1 VHSTTAL
8 RDRHACDAPDSA
20 ARTAPE
26 AKTRRRALFPFID
39 TAPRAARPI
48 AVLGL
53 ILVNT
58 LVFLWMESLPAPQLD
73 GVLLHYALVPLRY
86 SDPALARAAG
96 LNPDNWWP
104 LFTNTFM
111 HGSWLHLGL
120 NMWFLWIFGP
130 AMEARFGHIGFLL
143 LYIPGALVA
152 SAVHFVTHLDSSAPA
167 LGASGAIAAV
177 LGAYAMIFPRERV
190 ITLILLGFIPLFVP
204 VPAILFAAIWFFL
217 QILQAS
223 TELLA
228 FSGHR
233 SDIAWWAHIGG
244 FAFGAFAG
252 FVAQRLY
259 VPQARTTVWSGR
271 GRRVPD
277 VKPHDWNWH

>member
-1 VHSTTAL
+1 
-8 RDRHACDAPDSA
+8 
-20 ARTAPE
+20 
-26 AKTRRRALFPFID
+26 LFPFID
-39 TAPRAARPI
+39 TAPRAARPVV
-48 AVLGL
+48 VLGL
-53 ILVNT
+53 IVVNT

-73 GVLLHYALVPLRY
+73 WVLLHYALVPLRY

-104 LFTNTFM
+104 LLTNTFM

-130 AMEARFGHIGFLL
+130 AMEARFGRIGFLL

-177 LGAYAMIFPRERV
+177 LGAYAMIYPRERV
-190 ITLILLGFIPLFVP
+190 ITFILLGFIPLFVP

-217 QILQAS
+217 QILQGS
-223 TELLA
+223 TELLS
-228 FSGHR
+228 FSGHG
-233 SDIAWWAHIGG
+233 SDVAWWAHIGG
-244 FAFGAFAG
+244 FVFGAFAG
-252 FVAQRLY
+252 FAAQRLY
-259 VPQARTTVWSGR
+259 VPKARTTIWTGR

-277 VKPHDWNWH
+277 VKPHDLTWR